1 MAFVHAMERGQFAGV
16 AAVVVVAGE
25 LAIMFV
31 GAVLP
36 TPLYP
41 LYQARFGF
49 SNIVLTAIYAVY
61 VLGNLVALLIFGRL
75 SDQVGRRSVTLPAI
89 GFGVVSTLLFVLAR
103 GTPWLFAA

>member
-1 MAFVHAMERGQFAGV
+1 MAFAHPLERREFTGF
-16 AAVVVVAGE
+16 AAVVVVATG

-41 LYQARFGF
+41 LYQQRFGF
-49 SNIVLTAIYAVY
+49 SNLVLTLIYAVY

-75 SDQVGRRSVTLPAI
+75 SDQVGRRNATC
-89 GFGVVSTLLFVLAR
+89 LLLAS
-103 GTPWLFAA
+103 A